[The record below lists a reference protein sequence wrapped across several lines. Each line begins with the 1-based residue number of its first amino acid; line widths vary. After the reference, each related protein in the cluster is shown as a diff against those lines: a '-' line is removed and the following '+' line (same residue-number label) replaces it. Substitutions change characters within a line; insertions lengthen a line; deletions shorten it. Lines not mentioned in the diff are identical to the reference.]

1 MAGMRERAI
10 QGIKAGDEFS
20 VTRTFTAADTK
31 AFGELTR
38 DYNPV
43 HYDEAFAR
51 GKGLAGLIN
60 HGLLTGSMI
69 CEVGGQIA
77 WLASGMEFR
86 FRRPVYFGDTVTC
99 RLVITE
105 VDAKGRAKAEATY
118 TNQHGEVVVSAR
130 ISGRLPGPADKARLA
145 EMIAEGDPTNGAP
158 PRP

>member
-1 MAGMRERAI
+1 LFVAGMREKAV

-20 VTRTFTAADTK
+20 VTRTFTRRDTE
-31 AFGELTR
+31 AFGDLTR

-43 HYDEAFAR
+43 HYDEVFAR
-51 GKGLAGLIN
+51 GKGLSGLIN

-77 WLASGMEFR
+77 WLASGMDFK

-105 VDAKGRAKAEATY
+105 VDAKGKAKAEATY

-130 ISGRLPGPADKARLA
+130 ISGRLPGPEDTKRLA
-145 EMIAEGDPTNGAP
+145 EMLGGVP
-158 PRP
+158 PRT

>member
-1 MAGMRERAI
+1 MAGMREKAV
-10 QGIKAGDEFS
+10 QGIKAGDEFTI
-20 VTRTFTAADTK
+20 TRTFSAADTI

-43 HYDEAFAR
+43 HYDEAFAQ

-69 CEVGGQIA
+69 CEIGGQIA

-105 VDAKGRAKAEATY
+105 VGAKGRAKAEATY
-118 TNQHGEVVVSAR
+118 TNQRGEVVVSAR
-130 ISGRLPGPADKARLA
+130 ISGRLPGPEDRKRLA
-145 EMIAEGDPTNGAP
+145 EMIAKGDPTNPVPGVP
-158 PRP
+158 